1 MQRSTPT
8 NLTVRLA
15 RSSQEVMMAQ
25 ELRYRVFFE
34 GMGATPSPQV
44 KALRRDVDSFDDYC
58 DHLLVLEN
66 EMAEDPS
73 LTKVVGTYRLLR
85 RSIAKSRSGYYS
97 ASEFD
102 LDRLKNYSGEHVEL
116 GRSCVDSDYRG
127 KAIMQLLWRGIAD
140 YLIAHDIS
148 LMFGCASFPGTEI
161 GEFASALTYLRRFHK
176 APSFWRPVAQTGRH
190 VPMKILK
197 KDQLDVRQAMR
208 EMPALIKGYLRVGG
222 VVGDGAVIDYDFNT
236 TDICLLVETSNIT
249 GRYQKHFLDTSTK
262 VENRISA

>member
-1 MQRSTPT
+1 MQRSAPT

-15 RSSQEVMMAQ
+15 RNSHEIMMAQ
-25 ELRYRVFFE
+25 ALRYRVFFE
-34 GMGATPSPQV
+34 AMGAAPTPQV
-44 KALRRDVDSFDDYC
+44 KALKRDVDAFDEYC

-66 EMAEDPS
+66 EGAEDPAQ
-73 LTKVVGTYRLLR
+73 TMVVGTYRLLR
-85 RSIAKSRSGYYS
+85 RSVAKRRSGYYS

-102 LDRLKNYSGEHVEL
+102 LGRLKNYSGEHVEL

-140 YLIAHDIS
+140 YLMTYDIS

-161 GEFASALTYLRRFHK
+161 GEFASALTYLQRFHK

-197 KDQLDVRQAMR
+197 KDQLDVKWMEESKFFSPVMNSKELLYQQTRI
-208 EMPALIKGYLRVGG
+208 P
-222 VVGDGAVIDYDFNT
+222 VIDQLTVGNS
-236 TDICLLVETSNIT
+236 L
-249 GRYQKHFLDTSTK
+249 
-262 VENRISA
+262 